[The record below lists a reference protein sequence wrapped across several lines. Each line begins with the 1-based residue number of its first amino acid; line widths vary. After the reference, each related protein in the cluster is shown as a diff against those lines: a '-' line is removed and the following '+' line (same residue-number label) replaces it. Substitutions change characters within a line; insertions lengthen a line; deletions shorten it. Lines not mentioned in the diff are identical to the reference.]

1 MNAHPETTWPFL
13 QIKPFLNYL
22 VSECGL
28 SANTVSAYSRD
39 LNRFGRYCQ
48 KERIRNVDKLTPT
61 DMQGF
66 ARLLSKE
73 SLATAS
79 IARHLVTL
87 RMFLRFHLLSGLIR
101 TDMIS
106 MLEMPK
112 TWRRLPH
119 VLSRQ
124 RTTEL
129 IEAVARE
136 SQYYLRDRA
145 LLELL
150 YATGMRA
157 SEAADLKLDGLNF
170 QIGYLRCIG
179 KGRKERI
186 IPVHAQA
193 MTLLKDYLQELRPKL
208 LGERKC
214 DHVFISRTG
223 RPLSRIEIWRI
234 VRKAAV
240 TAGMKGKITPHTLR
254 HCFGTHLLQG
264 GADLRSVQ
272 EMLGHADVTTTQIYT
287 HVDQEH
293 LRSIHKKFHPRP

>member
-1 MNAHPETTWPFL
+1 MKTHSQTSWPFV

-22 VSECGL
+22 ISECGL

-39 LNRFGRYCQ
+39 LDRFGRYCH

-73 SLATAS
+73 SLATSS

-119 VLSRQ
+119 VLSRE

-186 IPVHAQA
+186 IPVHDQA
-193 MTLLKDYLQELRPKL
+193 LTLLKEYLQELRPKL
-208 LGERKC
+208 LGEKQC
-214 DHVFISRTG
+214 EHVFISRTG

-240 TAGMKGKITPHTLR
+240 SAGMKGKITPHTLR

-293 LRSIHKKFHPRP
+293 LRSIHKKYHPRP

>member
-1 MNAHPETTWPFL
+1 MNAHPETPWPFL